1 MNINYKIKALLPYL
15 YIFLFA
21 YIINAVLFGYLPQ
34 NGEELN
40 TKTDKQI
47 TYNRYNTFFNKTKE
61 IKKETIQEKEYF
73 PIDKIRVKAIFIEN
87 ENENFGLVILEDKNT
102 NKSSLLSVG
111 QTFKSF
117 TLVKLFKN
125 YVLLKK
131 DEKKYKVI
139 LLKPSS
145 NIEYSILKA
154 KKETLLVKETAVKIS
169 RTYLNTYVKNLSKVW
184 NNISIEEVKINNKIQ
199 GFKINKITKKSFF
212 TKLGLKKGDIIKR
225 VNNKNVDSYEYV
237 FSLYK
242 NINKIEYFLIEVL
255 RDNKTVELNYEIN

>member
-21 YIINAVLFGYLPQ
+21 YIINTVLFVYLPK

-47 TYNRYNTFFNKTKE
+47 TYYRYNTFFNKTKE

-73 PIDKIRVKAIFIEN
+73 PIEKIRVKAIFIEN
-87 ENENFGLVILEDKNT
+87 ENLGLVILEDKNT

-111 QTFKSF
+111 QKFKSF
-117 TLVKLFKN
+117 TLVKLFKS
-125 YVLLKK
+125 YIVLKK

-139 LLKPSS
+139 LQKSSS

-154 KKETLLVKETAVKIS
+154 KKENLLVSERAVKIS

-199 GFKINKITKKSFF
+199 GFKINNITKKSFF

-225 VNNKNVDSYEYV
+225 VNNKNIDSYDYV

-242 NINKIEYFLIEVL
+242 NINNIEYFLIEVL